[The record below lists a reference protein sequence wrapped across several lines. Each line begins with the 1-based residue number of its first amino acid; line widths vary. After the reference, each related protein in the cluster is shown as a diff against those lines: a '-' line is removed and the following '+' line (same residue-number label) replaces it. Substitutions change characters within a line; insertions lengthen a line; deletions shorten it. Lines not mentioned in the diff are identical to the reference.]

1 MSSRTTKLAKPPRPY
16 SVPATHKRSWL
27 LLLAM
32 TVGLA
37 IYILCLYAMIIPLS
51 RNAIYALPFTSETS
65 KIGVQI
71 VFSPAKHLPLPENL
85 HLDKNLTVSFH
96 STNFLVFISLIVCM
110 FILYGV
116 CALLLRH
123 LIDRRSTFFALGLIF
138 VATATAGCIC
148 VFTPGLLSEDI
159 YLYANYGRILAIHHA
174 NPYFV
179 PPAAFP
185 QDPSYPYVYWK
196 QTVSVYGPIWMLV
209 CGALAKI
216 AGVRPIGSVLA
227 FRIFAYGLHLL
238 NTLLVYA
245 ILRQASKSKNA
256 VAMGTLLY
264 GLNPLILFE
273 SCTDGHNDICMAT
286 FVLLGMYFGLLAEK
300 RGQAKFVFFVPVL
313 VAFTLAVL
321 VKVTILPIVV
331 LAIVMLIGKRIH
343 MIVGDGGERGHVRR
357 QQLWVA
363 FITLCQAGIV
373 CIIVACLFYGPFWL
387 GHPLSAILYSFTS
400 QPPNGHA
407 FNSLLATLQIW
418 NSLHP
423 LPHILTPLLA
433 NGPWSAIAALMLA
446 LALALGTWRLLHTP
460 TILTLALMTLAPQ
473 AAFLLTTNWFLPWY
487 VVVPTSLAAICVPH
501 AKDRWGRALL
511 ALTLTFSASAF
522 LSYYF
527 TFVGSFFIHFRSA
540 DNWKLA
546 LAYTIQFALPM
557 LAGIAFSCIPSS
569 QLRERQ
575 EPVGTTDTVPS

>member
-1 MSSRTTKLAKPPRPY
+1 MSSRTTKLAMSPHQY
-16 SVPATHKRSWL
+16 SAPATQKTSWL
-27 LLLAM
+27 LLLII
-32 TVGLA
+32 TGFLA
-37 IYILCLYAMIIPLS
+37 IYMVCLYAIIIPLS
-51 RNAIYALPFTSETS
+51 RHAIYALPFTNGTS
-65 KIGVQI
+65 NTGVQI
-71 VFSPAKHLPLPENL
+71 VFSPARHLPLPENL
-85 HLDKNLTVSFH
+85 HLDKDLTLSFH
-96 STNFLVFISLIVCM
+96 STNFWVFIFLIVCM
-110 FILYGV
+110 FTLYGV

-123 LIDRRSTFFALGLIF
+123 LTNRRSTFFALGLIF

-148 VFTPGLLSEDI
+148 IFTPGLLSEDI

-209 CGALAKI
+209 CGGLAKV

-227 FRIFAYGLHLL
+227 FRIFAYVLHLL

-245 ILRQASKSKNA
+245 ILRQAGKSTSA
-256 VAMGTLLY
+256 IAMGTLLY

-286 FVLLGMYFGLLAEK
+286 FVLLGMCFGMLAEK
-300 RGQAKFVFFVPVL
+300 RGQTKFVFFVPAL

-331 LAIVMLIGKRIH
+331 LAIVMLIGKRVH
-343 MIVGDGGERGHVRR
+343 MIIGDGNERGQLRR
-357 QQLWVA
+357 QRLRAA
-363 FITLCQAGIV
+363 FITLCQASIV
-373 CIIVACLFYGPFWL
+373 CLIVACLFYGPFWL
-387 GHPLSAILYSFTS
+387 GHPLQAILYSFTS

-418 NSLHP
+418 NSIHP
-423 LPHILTPLLA
+423 FPHILLPLLA
-433 NGPWSAIAALMLA
+433 NGLWSAITALLLS
-446 LALALGTWRLLHTP
+446 LALALGAWRLLHTP

-487 VVVPTSLAAICVPH
+487 VVVPISLAAMCVPH
-501 AKDRWGRALL
+501 ATDRWGRTLL

-527 TFVGSFFIHFRSA
+527 TFVGSFFIHFRPA
-540 DNWKLA
+540 DSWRLA
-546 LAYTIQFALPM
+546 LAYAVQFALPV
-557 LAGIAFSCIPSS
+557 LAGIVFSCLPSS
-569 QLRERQ
+569 LRRKRSG
-575 EPVGTTDTVPS
+575 PVGDTDTVPS